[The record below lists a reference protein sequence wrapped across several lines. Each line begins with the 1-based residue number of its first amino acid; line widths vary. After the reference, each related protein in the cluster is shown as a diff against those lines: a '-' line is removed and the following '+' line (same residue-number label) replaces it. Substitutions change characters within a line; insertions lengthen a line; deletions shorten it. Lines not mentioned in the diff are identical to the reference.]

1 MNIDA
6 SGITIETLQDILQKI
21 EENLKSTYG
30 ADFYIKPEGVIDS
43 IFSSAAFLETD
54 LQEQLAFLAKQF
66 DPESAEGVWQDA
78 LYERIGV
85 TRIAAQSTTFTKKIL
100 GTAGFS
106 GTAGDITIRSN
117 LTQEEFTNKS
127 DYTLDNNGET
137 VITFECVIAGA
148 TNVIANETFTIVEA
162 PQQITDLATSANGD
176 IDIGRARETDGE
188 FRVRFR
194 NAKGIDAK
202 GTRKANIANL
212 LQYVDNANYLDI
224 LDKKNDATF
233 AAGTMEIIA
242 KHNTT
247 DEIFANAIFNTV
259 ADGIDLLGNTTV
271 NVTDESNQTVPIKFY
286 KADEPEILIALTIK
300 LKTGFYAAAVN
311 PNVVNAIF
319 NYVNTRGFG
328 LGSVIFATEFVVP
341 VLAVDGVDAVTSIQ
355 VKKSTD
361 ADYTDSITLTRF
373 EIPSFSQENITVTE
387 N

>member
-6 SGITIETLQDILQKI
+6 SGITIETLQDILQEV
-21 EENLKSTYG
+21 EENLQSIYG

-43 IFSSAAFLETD
+43 IFTSAGFLETD
-54 LQEQLAFLAKQF
+54 MQEQLAFLAKQF

-85 TRIAAQSTTFTKKIL
+85 KRISAQSTTFTKKIL

-106 GTAGDITIRSN
+106 GVIGDITIRSN
-117 LTQEEFTNKS
+117 LTQEEFTNKT
-127 DYTLDNNGET
+127 DYTLDNNGEA
-137 VITFECVIAGA
+137 VITFECVVTGA

-162 PQQITDLATSANGD
+162 PQQITDLATSANNN
-176 IDIGRARETDGE
+176 IDLGRNRETDGE

-224 LDKKNDATF
+224 IDKKNDATF
-233 AAGTMEIIA
+233 AAGTLEIIA

-271 NVTDESNQTVPIKFY
+271 NVTDESGQTVPITFY
-286 KADEPEILIALTIK
+286 KADEPEILITLTIK

-311 PNVVNAIF
+311 PNVVNAIV

-328 LGSVIFATEFVVP
+328 LGSLIFATEFVVP

-355 VKKSTD
+355 IKKSTD

-373 EIPSFSQENITVTE
+373 EIPDFSQENITVTE
-387 N
+387 V